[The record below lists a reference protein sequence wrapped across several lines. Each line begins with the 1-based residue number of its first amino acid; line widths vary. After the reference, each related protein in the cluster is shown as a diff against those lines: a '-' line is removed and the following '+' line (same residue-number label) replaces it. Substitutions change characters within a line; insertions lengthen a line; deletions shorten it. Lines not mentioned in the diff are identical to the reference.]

1 MPPNF
6 VVQKVFGFV
15 SVLVLVS
22 VGKCVDLLLRSNVMH
37 VLSGFRVKIYSAV
50 FSRFQ
55 NSQSC
60 NYRRM
65 NILLYGHRID
75 VGGSLFISR
84 GAEQQQHYRLC

>member
-1 MPPNF
+1 M
-6 VVQKVFGFV
+6 VQKVFRFV

-22 VGKCVDLLLRSNVMH
+22 VGKSVDLFLRSSVMH
-37 VLSGFRVKIYSAV
+37 VLSGFRVKVCLAV

-55 NSQSC
+55 NSQSF

-75 VGGSLFISR
+75 IGGSLFISR
-84 GAEQQQHYRLC
+84 GAEQQ

>member
-1 MPPNF
+1 M
-6 VVQKVFGFV
+6 VQKVFRFV
-15 SVLVLVS
+15 SVLVLVC
-22 VGKCVDLLLRSNVMH
+22 VGKCVDLFLQSSVMH
-37 VLSGFRVKIYSAV
+37 VLSGFRVKVYSAV

-75 VGGSLFISR
+75 VGGSLFISK
-84 GAEQQQHYRLC
+84 GAEQQ